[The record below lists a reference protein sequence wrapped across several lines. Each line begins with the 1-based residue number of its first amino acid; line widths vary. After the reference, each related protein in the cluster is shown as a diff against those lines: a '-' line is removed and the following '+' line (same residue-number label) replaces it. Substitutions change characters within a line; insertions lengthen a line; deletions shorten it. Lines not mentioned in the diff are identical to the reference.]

1 MECIMTKQCKA
12 CGKAFQ
18 SHPKVPTQ
26 TYCSSPE
33 CQRERRRRWLEE
45 KRQVD
50 ADYQG
55 NEPQKIE
62 QWRNEHPDYWKQY
75 RQANP
80 DYADRNRNL
89 QQTRNQRSRNPV
101 IANEYELPKFSSLP
115 SGRYRLIPV
124 IADVIANEYEF
135 IVEIT
140 VLSMP

>member
-12 CGKAFQ
+12 CGTAFQ
-18 SHPKVPTQ
+18 PHPKVPNQ

-45 KRQVD
+45 KRQFD

-75 RQANP
+75 RLDNP
-80 DYADRNRNL
+80 DYANRNRNL
-89 QQTRNQRSRNPV
+89 QQTRNQRSRNPM
-101 IANEYELPKFSSLP
+101 IANVYELPELSPLA

-124 IADVIANEYEF
+124 IDDVIANEYEL

-140 VLSMP
+140 VLSIP

>member
-1 MECIMTKQCKA
+1 MTKQCKA

-18 SHPKVPTQ
+18 SHPKVPNQ

-45 KRQVD
+45 KRQFD

-75 RQANP
+75 RLDNP
-80 DYADRNRNL
+80 DYANRNRNL
-89 QQTRNQRSRNPV
+89 QQTRKQRSRNPM
-101 IANEYELPKFSSLP
+101 IANVYELPELSPLA

-124 IADVIANEYEF
+124 IADVIANEYEL

-140 VLSMP
+140 VLSIP

>member
-1 MECIMTKQCKA
+1 MTKQCKA

-18 SHPKVPTQ
+18 SHPKVPNQ

-45 KRQVD
+45 KRQFD

-75 RQANP
+75 RLDNP
-80 DYADRNRNL
+80 DYANRNRNL
-89 QQTRNQRSRNPV
+89 QQTRNQRSRNPMITNV
-101 IANEYELPKFSSLP
+101 YELPELSPLA

-124 IADVIANEYEF
+124 IADVIANEYEL

-140 VLSMP
+140 VLSIP

>member
-1 MECIMTKQCKA
+1 MTKQCKA

-18 SHPKVPTQ
+18 SHPKVPNQ

-45 KRQVD
+45 KRQFD

-62 QWRNEHPDYWKQY
+62 QWRNEHPDY
-75 RQANP
+75 AN
-80 DYADRNRNL
+80 RNRNL
-89 QQTRNQRSRNPV
+89 QQTRNQRSRNPM
-101 IANEYELPKFSSLP
+101 IANVYELPELSPLA

-124 IADVIANEYEF
+124 IADVIANEYEL

-140 VLSMP
+140 VLSIP

>member
-1 MECIMTKQCKA
+1 MTKQCKA
-12 CGKAFQ
+12 CGTTFQ
-18 SHPKVPTQ
+18 NHPKVPNQ

-45 KRQVD
+45 KRQFD

-75 RQANP
+75 RLDNP
-80 DYADRNRNL
+80 DYASRNRNL
-89 QQTRNQRSRNPV
+89 QQTRNQRSRNPM
-101 IANEYELPKFSSLP
+101 IANVYELPELSPLA

-124 IADVIANEYEF
+124 IADVIANEYEL

-140 VLSMP
+140 VLSIP

>member
-1 MECIMTKQCKA
+1 MTKQCKA
-12 CGKAFQ
+12 CGKSFQ
-18 SHPKVPTQ
+18 PHPKVPGQ
-26 TYCSSPE
+26 TYCSSAE

-45 KRQVD
+45 KRQFD

-75 RQANP
+75 RLDNP
-80 DYADRNRNL
+80 DYANRNRNL
-89 QQTRNQRSRNPV
+89 QQTRNQRSRNPM
-101 IANEYELPKFSSLP
+101 IANVYELPELSPLA

-124 IADVIANEYEF
+124 IADVIANEYEL

-140 VLSMP
+140 VLSIP

>member
-1 MECIMTKQCKA
+1 MTKQCKA

-18 SHPKVPTQ
+18 SHPKVPNQ

-45 KRQVD
+45 KRQFD

-75 RQANP
+75 RLDNP
-80 DYADRNRNL
+80 DYANRNRNL
-89 QQTRNQRSRNPV
+89 QQIRNQRSRNPM
-101 IANEYELPKFSSLP
+101 IANEYELPELSPLA

-124 IADVIANEYEF
+124 IADVIANEYEL

-140 VLSMP
+140 VLSIP

>member
-1 MECIMTKQCKA
+1 MTKQCKA

-18 SHPKVPTQ
+18 SHPKVPNQ

-45 KRQVD
+45 KRQFD

-75 RQANP
+75 RLDNP
-80 DYADRNRNL
+80 DYANRNRNL
-89 QQTRNQRSRNPV
+89 QQTRNHRSRNPM
-101 IANEYELPKFSSLP
+101 IANVYEFPELSPLA

-124 IADVIANEYEF
+124 IADVIANEYEL

-140 VLSMP
+140 VLSTP

>member
-1 MECIMTKQCKA
+1 MTKQCKA
-12 CGKAFQ
+12 CGNAFQ
-18 SHPKVPTQ
+18 PHPKVPNQ

-33 CQRERRRRWLEE
+33 CQRERRRRWLEK

-75 RQANP
+75 RQANQ

-101 IANEYELPKFSSLP
+101 IANEYELPEFSPLS

-124 IADVIANEYEF
+124 IADAIANEYEL

>member
-1 MECIMTKQCKA
+1 MTKQCKA

-18 SHPKVPTQ
+18 PHPKVPNQ

-62 QWRNEHPDYWKQY
+62 QWRNEHPDCKTACKTFQI
-75 RQANP
+75 
-80 DYADRNRNL
+80 
-89 QQTRNQRSRNPV
+89 SGV
-101 IANEYELPKFSSLP
+101 ISVQKLPP
-115 SGRYRLIPV
+115 WV
-124 IADVIANEYEF
+124 V
-135 IVEIT
+135 
-140 VLSMP
+140 

>member
-1 MECIMTKQCKA
+1 MTKQCKA
-12 CGKAFQ
+12 CGKSFQ

-62 QWRNEHPDYWKQY
+62 QWRNDHPDYWKQY

-101 IANEYELPKFSSLP
+101 IANVYELPEFSPLP
-115 SGRYRLIPV
+115 SGRYRLIPI
-124 IADVIANEYEF
+124 IADVIANEYEL

-140 VLSMP
+140 VLSIP

>member
-1 MECIMTKQCKA
+1 MTKQCKA
-12 CGKAFQ
+12 CGTAFQ
-18 SHPKVPTQ
+18 PHPKVPGQ
-26 TYCSSPE
+26 TYCSSAE

-62 QWRNEHPDYWKQY
+62 QWRNENPDYWKQY
-75 RQANP
+75 RQTNP

-101 IANEYELPKFSSLP
+101 IANVYELPERSPLA

-124 IADVIANEYEF
+124 IADVIANEYEL

-140 VLSMP
+140 VLSIP

>member
-1 MECIMTKQCKA
+1 MTKQCKA

-18 SHPKVPTQ
+18 SHPKVPNQ

-45 KRQVD
+45 KRQFD

-62 QWRNEHPDYWKQY
+62 QWRNEHPNYWKQY
-75 RQANP
+75 RLDNP
-80 DYADRNRNL
+80 DYANRNRNL
-89 QQTRNQRSRNPV
+89 QQTRNQQSRNPM
-101 IANEYELPKFSSLP
+101 IANVYELPELSPLA

-124 IADVIANEYEF
+124 IADVIANEYEL

-140 VLSMP
+140 VLSIP

>member
-1 MECIMTKQCKA
+1 MTKQCKA
-12 CGKAFQ
+12 CGTTFQ
-18 SHPKVPTQ
+18 NHPKVPNQ

-80 DYADRNRNL
+80 DYANRNRNL
-89 QQTRNQRSRNPV
+89 QQTRNQRSRNPM
-101 IANEYELPKFSSLP
+101 IANEYELPELSPLA
-115 SGRYRLIPV
+115 SGRYRLILL
-124 IADVIANEYEF
+124 IADVNANEYEL